1 MFREILT
8 IYRRDLSRML
18 HSNVVATLIVLFL
31 IMMGAMFFVDFFD
44 NVQALSMRKFF
55 SQAPLLLSIFCPALT
70 MSILSEERR
79 TQTLDLL
86 ETMPVRTWHIVL
98 AKFLVSLSLLC
109 LVLVFTIS
117 YPISLSTLGN
127 LDLGPVIGGYI
138 ALLMLGGV
146 YLSLGILASSL
157 TRDQISS
164 FLVAFFL
171 CFLLT
176 FVHRLSSEASGTTAT
191 ILQNISASQHF
202 SNIARGVVDIRD
214 ILYVLALQCFA
225 LTATIF
231 SLESRRYPKVILN
244 SKSNQVQEKTEADQ

>member
-1 MFREILT
+1 MFSEIRT

-31 IMMGAMFFVDFFD
+31 VMMGAMFFIDFFD
-44 NVQALSMRKFF
+44 NVQVLNMRKFF
-55 SQAPLLLSIFCPALT
+55 AQAPLLLSIFCPALT
-70 MSILSEERR
+70 MSILAEERR
-79 TQTLDLL
+79 MQTLDLL
-86 ETMPVRTWHIVL
+86 ETMPVQTWQIVL
-98 AKFLVSLSLLC
+98 AKFLVSLSLLA

-117 YPISLSTLGN
+117 YPISLSFLGN
-127 LDLGPVIGGYI
+127 LDFGPVIGGYI
-138 ALLMLGGV
+138 ALIMLGGV

-176 FVHRLSSEASGTTAT
+176 FIHRLSTEASGTTAT
-191 ILQNISASQHF
+191 ILQNISINQHF

-214 ILYVLALQCFA
+214 ILYALAIQVFA
-225 LTATIF
+225 LTVTIF
-231 SLESRRYPKVILN
+231 SLESRRYPDSILPF
-244 SKSNQVQEKTEADQ
+244 KSDEDELKEKSGQ